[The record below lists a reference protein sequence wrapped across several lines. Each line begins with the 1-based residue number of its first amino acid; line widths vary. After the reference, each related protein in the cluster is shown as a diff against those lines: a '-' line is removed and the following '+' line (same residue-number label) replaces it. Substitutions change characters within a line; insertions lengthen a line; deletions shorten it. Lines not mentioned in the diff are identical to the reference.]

1 MYYTTVLPN
10 ACPQDVLQG
19 VQKLAEA
26 AAREVQENEF
36 RPHPFGLYVAE
47 MDLNRR
53 PIFVKNSS
61 RRLFAIYNRLPCP
74 GLPCGDRLLVV
85 GIPNLPDC
93 AEGCQGQCRSILP
106 VEVRVDE
113 RFPLDFEETHWALDR
128 IFGVEGATS
137 LDTHPSWLS
146 DEFLCECWELVEE
159 APRKAGAPINE
170 ENLKL
175 EKAIELLKNIRDNQ
189 HLKPDWLAWYVERH
203 GSQPIDIDGSFR
215 HAAAGCVRRIEAR
228 RKEMGNEN
236 GSNTGSNT
244 GSKAGK

>member
-10 ACPQDVLQG
+10 ACPQDVLEG

-26 AAREVQENEF
+26 AAREVQENDF

-85 GIPNLPDC
+85 GIPNRISC
-93 AEGCQGQCRSILP
+93 TEGCQGQCRGPLP

-113 RFPLDFEETHWALDR
+113 RFPLDFEETRWALDL
-128 IFGVEGATS
+128 IFGVEGAT
-137 LDTHPSWLS
+137 
-146 DEFLCECWELVEE
+146 V
-159 APRKAGAPINE
+159 NE

-175 EKAIELLKNIRDNQ
+175 EGAIELLKNIRDNQ
-189 HLKPDWLAWYVERH
+189 HLKPDWLGWYIERH
-203 GSQPIDIDGSFR
+203 GSRPIDIDGSFR
-215 HAAAGCVRRIEAR
+215 HAAAGCVRRIQER
-228 RKEMGNEN
+228 RRAQDG
-236 GSNTGSNT
+236 GSSAHG
-244 GSKAGK
+244 